1 MKSREIILIQQASFQ
16 RTHHICLYVVLRIE
30 HGLHACQKVLFV
42 LSGCLNVQSDME
54 EIEPRFKRLK
64 IDPEKPPFKRKR
76 YRKKTKRN
84 QIDSAKKLIS
94 WEDLKKLT
102 TQASRIIRLLGKNR
116 TPVLMVATVI
126 ALLGCQVKGNQ
137 TDIYWTYFPDPP
149 LVHPAVWTGESI
161 PVFINDSFMMGGF
174 TDTHIT
180 PNHVTRFNFSGYSAP
195 LSLCWSHD
203 KHAGCLKLS
212 F

>member
-1 MKSREIILIQQASFQ
+1 MEAEVDKLELMFQKADSDLDYIQYRLEYEIKRNHPDSA
-16 RTHHICLYVVLRIE
+16 
-30 HGLHACQKVLFV
+30 GQKVLFV

-126 ALLGCQVKGNQ
+126 ALLGCQ
-137 TDIYWTYFPDPP
+137 D
-149 LVHPAVWTGESI
+149 GESSEQECRNSI
-161 PVFINDSFMMGGF
+161 E
-174 TDTHIT
+174 
-180 PNHVTRFNFSGYSAP
+180 
-195 LSLCWSHD
+195 
-203 KHAGCLKLS
+203 
-212 F
+212 